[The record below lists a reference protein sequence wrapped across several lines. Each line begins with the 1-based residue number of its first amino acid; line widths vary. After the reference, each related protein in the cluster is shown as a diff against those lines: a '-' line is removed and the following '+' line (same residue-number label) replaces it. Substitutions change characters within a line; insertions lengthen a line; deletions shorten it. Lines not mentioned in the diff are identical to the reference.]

1 MSKPNISIVG
11 TGYVGLTTASIFANC
26 GYKTYTIDRNQDKL
40 DIIKSGRSYFYE
52 AGLDDLVEKGLK
64 KKKLIPTLSYKK
76 AISDSQIVF
85 ICVGTPSNRDGSV
98 DLNNVFQAIKKILL
112 VAKNDLIIVQ
122 KSTVPIETGK
132 RIKKIVK
139 DFNKNNLRINFVSSP
154 EFLRESSAVFDT
166 LYFDR
171 LVVGSNDEHAR
182 EKIVDIY
189 RDVANFAKDFDYKS
203 VSDYAFLNI
212 NPKYIENLKKF
223 EDRVIRTNLESAE
236 LIKVASNSFLSLKI
250 SFANTLSRIC
260 AKTGACVQEVTNGMG
275 SDPRIGKA
283 FLSAGLGYGGGCFPK
298 DVMGMINTA
307 NAYDVDFGILDQVEK
322 VNNTQVY
329 FALNKIRQLLND
341 DLRKKKVAF
350 LGLSFKPGTSDIR
363 KSPSMHLI
371 EKLLYEEMK
380 VRVYDPQAIKESKK
394 ELEHP
399 DLTYCEKINDVFTEA
414 DIIVLGTEWKE
425 FINFDYSSIKSQLK
439 QAKILDARNVLN
451 QKKLKQIGFEILGF

>member
-11 TGYVGLTTASIFANC
+11 TGYVGLTTAAIFANC

-52 AGLDDLVEKGLK
+52 AGLDHLVKSGLDK
-64 KKKLIPTLSYKK
+64 KTLIPTLSYKE

-98 DLNNVFQAIKKILL
+98 DLSNVFQAIKKILL

-139 DFNKNNLRINFVSSP
+139 DFNKNNLRIDFVSSP

-171 LVVGSNDEHAR
+171 LVVGSNDDYAR

-189 RDVANFAKDFDYKS
+189 RNVANFAKNFDYKS
-203 VSDYAFLNI
+203 ISDYAFLNI
-212 NPKYIENLKKF
+212 NPKYIENLAEF
-223 EDRVIRTNLESAE
+223 ENRVIRTNLESAE

-260 AKTGACVQEVTNGMG
+260 AKTGASVQEVTNGIG

-322 VNNTQVY
+322 VNNTQIY
-329 FALNKIRQLLND
+329 FAINKIKQLLND

-363 KSPSMHLI
+363 KSPSIHLI
-371 EKLLYEEMK
+371 EKLLYEEMSIK
-380 VRVYDPQAIKESKK
+380 AYDPQAIEETQK

-399 DLTYCEKINDVFTEA
+399 NLEYYSKMTDIFEDA
-414 DIIVLGTEWKE
+414 DIIILGTEWKE
-425 FINFDYSSIKSQLK
+425 FIDFNYTSIKSKLK

-451 QKKLKQIGFEILGF
+451 HKKLKEAGFEVLGF